1 MPKFSSMENICFY
14 AQYTMLL
21 HDTSNLG
28 QQGLKTRRSTQGCAY
43 CGVNNVPLNFG
54 SQTSKNK
61 FWDGCVLRDSHV
73 LAKFGEKSA
82 VRKLTKCHLV
92 QTKKTQVCGTTADC
106 TKILWTSSPLDQCMC
121 TKFGADRLWFAGDIP
136 KQCKIYFWTPKV
148 IGSWRFSLVVIRWSR
163 ST

>member
-1 MPKFSSMENICFY
+1 MENICFY

-61 FWDGCVLRDSHV
+61 F
-73 LAKFGEKSA
+73 
-82 VRKLTKCHLV
+82 
-92 QTKKTQVCGTTADC
+92 
-106 TKILWTSSPLDQCMC
+106 
-121 TKFGADRLWFAGDIP
+121 
-136 KQCKIYFWTPKV
+136 
-148 IGSWRFSLVVIRWSR
+148 
-163 ST
+163 